1 MLRNT
6 DVELDIICYLCTWGV
21 MCGIYK
27 MLFELKYVVIL
38 HGSYP
43 LDKGAPQ
50 APEIR
55 WGSRKFI
62 GSSVSSNTGKGKW
75 PVSRILV
82 SPLLQ

>member
-1 MLRNT
+1 
-6 DVELDIICYLCTWGV
+6 

-50 APEIR
+50 AWDKMGVQKVYWEFSEFQHGEGQVASEQDI
-55 WGSRKFI
+55 SK
-62 GSSVSSNTGKGKW
+62 SSATVTD
-75 PVSRILV
+75 
-82 SPLLQ
+82 